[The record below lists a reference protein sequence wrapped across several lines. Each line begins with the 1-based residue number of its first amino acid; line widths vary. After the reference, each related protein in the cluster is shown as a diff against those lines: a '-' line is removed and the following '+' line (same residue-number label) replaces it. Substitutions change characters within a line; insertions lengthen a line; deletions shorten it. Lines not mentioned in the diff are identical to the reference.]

1 MPNYRDQS
9 DGEDI
14 SLFLNIVMSWRQ
26 QHRYICWRKQH
37 SEQSCDRELSGHWAM
52 IELIAGDWAPHHTHL
67 QAQIAY
73 ICWRCCS
80 AAARARARG
89 GCCGRSSVPRAP
101 SRPEVNSKCQ
111 HRIFSFWFNQNPRF
125 APRAVEWVLLL
136 YLFLIYVNDKNSFDW
151 DLNGFS
157 PDQGIVVTRYKKI
170 FQYLPQ

>member
-1 MPNYRDQS
+1 
-9 DGEDI
+9 
-14 SLFLNIVMSWRQ
+14 
-26 QHRYICWRKQH
+26 
-37 SEQSCDRELSGHWAM
+37 M

-80 AAARARARG
+80 AAARARGRG

-111 HRIFSFWFNQNPRF
+111 YSIFSFWFNQNPRF

-157 PDQGIVVTRYKKI
+157 ADQGIVVTRYKKI
-170 FQYLPQ
+170 FQYLPQYYFSLYFSITSELSTSLFKQVQKLR